1 MHGAG
6 ARKMSGMERMLI
18 SLALV
23 SLVACSSSHAL
34 EEDGGLPP
42 LADAGLSEDAA
53 APLDAGR
60 PITSCTPESFA
71 LRGEGCFC
79 SGPIALYGEAL
90 YRQAIGIEVYDLSDP
105 VDPRLVTTVEERAGS
120 EGGLALLGAHL
131 VSVTNFAPLQVYS
144 LADPLAPALVG
155 SLELPASARGIAIEG
170 ERAIVAMDGTE
181 GSLLGLVDL
190 RDPTAPRVEGSI
202 PLPDVFVQ
210 GPVRVSAGSAWLM
223 GHDRSESFSG
233 EPVLVEL
240 ELATREVTVRAL
252 GDESSSLSGFDVE
265 GSIAVTVAFE
275 QPLRVYAIEP
285 GALREI
291 GSLEPGPELSYAT
304 SVELRAGLAL
314 TAGNG
319 LVIVDLS
326 DPTRPRTLGA
336 SPAASGAWIAS
347 TESHAYVSSGN
358 GVMSFVLGC
367 E

>member
-1 MHGAG
+1 
-6 ARKMSGMERMLI
+6 
-18 SLALV
+18 
-23 SLVACSSSHAL
+23 
-34 EEDGGLPP
+34 
-42 LADAGLSEDAA
+42 
-53 APLDAGR
+53 
-60 PITSCTPESFA
+60 
-71 LRGEGCFC
+71 
-79 SGPIALYGEAL
+79 
-90 YRQAIGIEVYDLSDP
+90 
-105 VDPRLVTTVEERAGS
+105 
-120 EGGLALLGAHL
+120 
-131 VSVTNFAPLQVYS
+131 VSVTNFAPLSVYS
-144 LADPLAPALVG
+144 LAG
-155 SLELPASARGIAIEG
+155 SSRLPTSARGIAIEG